1 MGKATIRDVASAA
14 GVSRQTVSRVLNER
28 PDVAKETRDRVLQ
41 VIEALGYHPSAIARS
56 LTHQRTLTLGVVT
69 AGLKFVGPSRTLNG
83 IAEQAEQM
91 GFALLLTELPRFDTA
106 DVRSIVHALLTR
118 QVDGIIWAVP
128 EVGNNRDWLRSQP
141 TGLTVPTVFIA
152 MQPRADLRT
161 VSVDNCHGA
170 RAATEHL
177 LEQGYRRIAHL
188 AGPLDWWEA
197 RQRKAGWQDALLAAG
212 LEVTDHQWRSGNWS
226 SASGDEAMRRLLD
239 GYPEMDAVFVA
250 NDQMAL
256 GALRVLCLRGMRVP
270 QDLAMVGF
278 DGLPEAAYYCP
289 PLTTVY
295 QDQQKV
301 GHIAVSELVQ
311 AVEAKQEGMA
321 GLEPRTIWL
330 EPKLTV
336 RESSMAPAR

>member
-1 MGKATIRDVASAA
+1 
-14 GVSRQTVSRVLNER
+14 
-28 PDVAKETRDRVLQ
+28 
-41 VIEALGYHPSAIARS
+41 
-56 LTHQRTLTLGVVT
+56 
-69 AGLKFVGPSRTLNG
+69 
-83 IAEQAEQM
+83 
-91 GFALLLTELPRFDTA
+91 
-106 DVRSIVHALLTR
+106 
-118 QVDGIIWAVP
+118 
-128 EVGNNRDWLRSQP
+128 
-141 TGLTVPTVFIA
+141 
-152 MQPRADLRT
+152 
-161 VSVDNCHGA
+161 
-170 RAATEHL
+170 
-177 LEQGYRRIAHL
+177 
-188 AGPLDWWEA
+188 
-197 RQRKAGWQDALLAAG
+197 
-212 LEVTDHQWRSGNWS
+212 
-226 SASGDEAMRRLLD
+226 MRRLLD

-295 QDQQKV
+295 QDQQEV